1 MKTGK
6 KEEKILLIANERVG
20 YKTVQRVIEE
30 GYSVQAVFTSHSKRR
45 HKIADYVDFSPLE
58 KKYKNIPF
66 HYILD
71 PKEPFVIEEIQSYN
85 PDLVLV
91 ISWSQ
96 MLPKK
101 IVDFPRLGTV
111 GVHYSL
117 LPERRGGAPLVW
129 AIIDGLEKTGLTLF
143 YYDEGVDTGDI
154 IDQVELEITF
164 HDTVKSMLE
173 KIEIA
178 LPPLVEKNLDTI
190 LERTNQRIKQD
201 ESKASYTKART
212 PKDGEIDW
220 SLSKKQIYNF
230 IRAQTVPYPCAYTKV
245 IDKNGKS
252 KELVIPCA
260 KFEDDKLIIEG
271 YVEGMEG

>member
-30 GYSVQAVFTSHSKRR
+30 GYSVQAVFTSHSKRK

-58 KKYKNIPF
+58 KEYKNIPF

-96 MLPKK
+96 MLPRE

-178 LPPLVEKNLDTI
+178 LPPLVEKNLDAI
-190 LERTNQRIKQD
+190 LEGTNQRIKQD
-201 ESKASYTKART
+201 ESNASYTKTRT

-220 SLSKKQIYNF
+220 SLPREQIYNL
-230 IRAQTVPYPCAYTKV
+230 IRAQTLPYPCAFSKV
-245 IDKNGKS
+245 IDKNGRSYK
-252 KELVIPCA
+252 LVIPNA
-260 KFEDDKLIIEG
+260 RLEEDKLIIEG
-271 YVEGMEG
+271 FVEDIE

>member
-1 MKTGK
+1 MKTDTKGK
-6 KEEKILLIANERVG
+6 EILLIANERVG

-30 GYSVQAVFTSHSKRR
+30 GYSVRAVFTSHSKRK

-58 KKYKNIPF
+58 KEYKNIPF

-96 MLPKK
+96 MLPRE

-178 LPPLVEKNLDTI
+178 LPPLVEKNLDAI

-245 IDKNGKS
+245 IDKNGNS

-260 KFEDDKLIIEG
+260 KLEDDKLIIEG
-271 YVEGMEG
+271 FVEDIE

>member
-6 KEEKILLIANERVG
+6 RDENILLIANEKAG
-20 YKTVQRVIEE
+20 YETVQRVIEE

-71 PKEPFVIEEIQSYN
+71 PKESLVIEEMLSYG
-85 PDLVLV
+85 PDLILV

-96 MLPKK
+96 ILSKE

-143 YYDEGVDTGDI
+143 YYDEGIDTGDI
-154 IDQVELEITF
+154 IDQIELKITQQ
-164 HDTVKSMLE
+164 DTVKSLLE

-178 LPPLVEKNLDTI
+178 LPPFVLKNLDAI
-190 LERTNQRIKQD
+190 LEGANQRIKQD

-220 SLSKKQIYNF
+220 SLTREQIYNF
-230 IRAQTVPYPCAYTKV
+230 IRAQTLPYPCAYTKV
-245 IDKNGKS
+245 IDKNGNS

-260 KFEDDKLIIEG
+260 KLEDDKLIIEG
-271 YVEGMEG
+271 FVEDIE

>member
-1 MKTGK
+1 
-6 KEEKILLIANERVG
+6 
-20 YKTVQRVIEE
+20 
-30 GYSVQAVFTSHSKRR
+30 
-45 HKIADYVDFSPLE
+45 
-58 KKYKNIPF
+58 
-66 HYILD
+66 
-71 PKEPFVIEEIQSYN
+71 
-85 PDLVLV
+85 
-91 ISWSQ
+91 
-96 MLPKK
+96 
-101 IVDFPRLGTV
+101 
-111 GVHYSL
+111 
-117 LPERRGGAPLVW
+117 
-129 AIIDGLEKTGLTLF
+129 
-143 YYDEGVDTGDI
+143 
-154 IDQVELEITF
+154 
-164 HDTVKSMLE
+164 MLE

-178 LPPLVEKNLDTI
+178 LPPLVEKNLDAI